1 MNKSLSDN
9 HENMSADCRYDK
21 ALISAYADDELT
33 QQQRQHL
40 EVHVK
45 SCASCRQTLEEWM
58 QMKAIIKE
66 RRTPDLEAEQID
78 ALLNDT
84 GSKISQG
91 LAWSAIIIALS
102 IAAAFG
108 VYEFYLESSISWSEK
123 LLASLLWGGI
133 IGLFLS
139 VVRQQLKARKTDKYK
154 KVKL

>member
-1 MNKSLSDN
+1 
-9 HENMSADCRYDK
+9 
-21 ALISAYADDELT
+21 
-33 QQQRQHL
+33 
-40 EVHVK
+40 
-45 SCASCRQTLEEWM
+45 M

-102 IAAAFG
+102 IAAVFG
-108 VYEFYLESSISWSEK
+108 VYEFYSDSSISWSEK

-133 IGLFLS
+133 MGLFLS